1 MRGHVLRRIF
11 STDHKVIGLQYGFT
25 SLFFLLVGFVLV
37 ILMRWQ
43 HAYSGQPLPFLGGL
57 LGEVNAPG
65 GVISPEFYNQLGA
78 MHGTIM
84 VFLGV
89 VPLAFGA
96 FGNYVV
102 PLQIGAPDMAFPR
115 LNALSYWLYLAG
127 GLVMLVSFLVPGG
140 AANNGWTSYAPL
152 SDIAPGHGQTLWLV
166 GMLLLIFSSLL
177 GAMNFIATII
187 QLRAPGM
194 TWFRLPFFVWAQFI
208 TAFLLLLAFP
218 ACDQPD
224 EPAGWETGGHFPV
237 QQGCHSQ
244 SRPAADARE
253 AGCGPWHRAAGV
265 VHAYTH
271 RTLGYRLLAAVRAG
285 ALPHE
290 GNLRSP
296 GPERLRGV
304 VEGEAS
310 YLENP

>member
-1 MRGHVLRRIF
+1 
-11 STDHKVIGLQYGFT
+11 
-25 SLFFLLVGFVLV
+25 
-37 ILMRWQ
+37 
-43 HAYSGQPLPFLGGL
+43 
-57 LGEVNAPG
+57 
-65 GVISPEFYNQLGA
+65 

-96 FGNYVV
+96 FGNYIV

-115 LNALSYWLYLAG
+115 LNATSYWLYLAG
-127 GLVMLVSFLVPGG
+127 GLVMLFSFFVPGG

-152 SDIAPGHGQTLWLV
+152 SDFAAGHGQTLWLF

-218 ACDQPD
+218 ALQAAAVLQGMDRLAGTSFFLPSGLVVTGQ
-224 EPAGWETGGHFPV
+224 PAGVAGGGNALLWQHLF
-237 QQGCHSQ
+237 
-244 SRPAADARE
+244 
-253 AGCGPWHRAAGV
+253 WF
-265 VHAYTH
+265 
-271 RTLGYRLLAAVRAG
+271 LG
-285 ALPHE
+285 H
-290 GNLRSP
+290 
-296 GPERLRGV
+296 PEV
-304 VEGEAS
+304 
-310 YLENP
+310 